1 MNKTTPKT
9 LYKVN
14 KPVAIKINPIV
25 AIGFIL
31 FFFLIFFVIGLLS
44 ISNMDFILNV
54 VV

>member
-14 KPVAIKINPIV
+14 KPVAIKINPIIT
-25 AIGFIL
+25 IGFIL

-44 ISNMDFILNV
+44 VSDMNFILTMRC
-54 VV
+54 